1 MVMWFPQVAA
11 RYVIS
16 TRNVLS
22 LLVYVLLMYK
32 VDSPHISKPNIKFI
46 KGF

>member
-16 TRNVLS
+16 TRSIVS
-22 LLVYVLLMYK
+22 FHMHVLLKYK
-32 VDSPHISKPNIKFI
+32 VDSPHMNKPNINFI
-46 KGF
+46 EGF